1 MTRLGVA
8 LGARKE
14 TFMGLAGLG
23 DLVLTCTDNQSRNR
37 RFGLALASGQDV
49 ATAQK
54 TIGQVV
60 EGVLAAGAVRN
71 VAQRAGVEMPICEQV
86 YRVVY
91 EGVAPKDAVK
101 ELMSRALKPE

>member
-1 MTRLGVA
+1 MDKSFPASTSASNRG
-8 LGARKE
+8 
-14 TFMGLAGLG
+14 MLAPGHAHASF
-23 DLVLTCTDNQSRNR
+23 TQS
-37 RFGLALASGQDV
+37 
-49 ATAQK
+49 
-54 TIGQVV
+54 
-60 EGVLAAGAVRN
+60 LAARAVRE

>member
-1 MTRLGVA
+1 
-8 LGARKE
+8 
-14 TFMGLAGLG
+14 
-23 DLVLTCTDNQSRNR
+23 
-37 RFGLALASGQDV
+37 
-49 ATAQK
+49 
-54 TIGQVV
+54 
-60 EGVLAAGAVRN
+60 VLAARAVRE